1 MASGVIFYYTVL
13 PELCICTVRT
23 IFYVIFLLSFVI
35 IV

>member
-1 MASGVIFYYTVL
+1 MTSGVIFYYTVFL
-13 PELCICTVRT
+13 EFYICAVRT